1 MESSMRYFLLA
12 SITVHAALFAAWPA
26 HDVPS
31 RSGGPLQLSVLIDND
46 VIPQNPTPGKLQEIR
61 HVETVE
67 APDRPDRQHTMDN
80 PDTAPSTTDKHAA
93 NQPETIAITE
103 TGASVSDADQDKS
116 HLPAQTT
123 LHTLTGTQILANLK
137 DAFLPYFTYPRLA
150 RIKGWQGTV
159 ELTVNLDAQGQLT
172 AARIVHSSGYGIL
185 DHAALESIRR
195 VKIVPNAV
203 QWLNNHGLEVNFPVI
218 YQLVDS

>member
-12 SITVHAALFAAWPA
+12 SITVHAALFAAWPL
-26 HDVPS
+26 HNVPS
-31 RSGGPLQLSVLIDND
+31 RNGGPIHLSLLINND
-46 VIPQNPTPGKLQEIR
+46 VIPQKSSPGNLQVIR
-61 HVETVE
+61 QLETTE
-67 APDRPDRQHTMDN
+67 ATDRPERQHAIDN
-80 PDTAPSTTDKHAA
+80 PDTSPATTDKHAVT
-93 NQPETIAITE
+93 QPEKIAITE
-103 TGASVSDADQDKS
+103 KGASVPDADQDKS
-116 HLPAQTT
+116 RLPAQTT
-123 LHTLTGTQILANLK
+123 IHTLTGTQILTNLR